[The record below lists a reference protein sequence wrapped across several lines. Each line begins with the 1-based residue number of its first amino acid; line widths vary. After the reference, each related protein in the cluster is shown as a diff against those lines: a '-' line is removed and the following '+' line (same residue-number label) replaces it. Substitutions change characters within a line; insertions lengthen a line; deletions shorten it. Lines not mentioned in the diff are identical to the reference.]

1 MAEPS
6 ASQESVLGPD
16 VVIKGTVTFERAV
29 RLQGRLEGNAAGSGS
44 FHVAQEGKLVGNVE
58 AATVIVEGDVRGD
71 ITATDRVELKA
82 SSHYEGDLR
91 AARLAI
97 EAGAFF
103 TGHVTVGTEP
113 GKDRAG
119 SKPVA
124 ARPAGANTGKVLETV
139 GAR

>member
-1 MAEPS
+1 MAELS
-6 ASQESVLGPD
+6 ASHESVLGSD
-16 VVIKGTVTFERAV
+16 LVIKGTVAFEKGV
-29 RLQGRLEGNAAGSGS
+29 RLHGRLEGNAAGSGS
-44 FHVAQEGKLVGNVE
+44 FHVATDGKLVGNVE
-58 AATVIVEGDVRGD
+58 AAAVIVEGDVRGD

-103 TGHVTVGTEP
+103 TGHVTVGAEP

-119 SKPVA
+119 AKPAA
-124 ARPAGANTGKVLETV
+124 ARPAGANAGKVPEPV
-139 GAR
+139 GR